1 MSGKGIITGS
11 RDRDEWLEKKF
22 RSGKE
27 RNVPFTTVS
36 GRDIEP
42 LYTESDIDGWS
53 PEKDLGFPGE
63 FPFTRGVHPTMY
75 RGRLWT
81 MRQYA
86 GFGTARESN
95 QRYKYLLEQGQTGL
109 SVAFDL
115 PTQLGYDS
123 DHPLSEGEV
132 GKVGVAVD
140 TLDDVRTLFD
150 GIPLDKVSISM
161 TINSTAPVLL
171 AMLVAVARERGLDPA
186 VLRGT
191 VQNDVLKEYIA
202 RGTYIFPPGPSL
214 NLTADLIRYCAA
226 NLPRFNPISISG
238 YHIREAGSTAV
249 QEVAFT
255 LQDGVTYVQ
264 AALDRGLDIDA
275 FAPRLSFFFAAHSN
289 LFEEVAKF
297 RAART
302 LWARIVKERF
312 GAKKQRSMLLRFHT
326 QTGGSTLTSRG
337 VMNNVVRVTIQALA
351 AILGG
356 TQSLHTNALDEA
368 LALPTEDTARLALRT
383 QQVLAFETHVAD
395 TADPLGG
402 SYLVEHLTARIME
415 KAEAL
420 MAWVEEH
427 GGMVK
432 AIEDGLIN
440 RRIDEAAYR
449 QSRQVDAGTRKI
461 VGVNVFQEPQ
471 SRSDNTLKV
480 SEDVQRQQRAAL
492 ERFKAA
498 RDQSQVTAAL
508 GRVSEAAK
516 DGQGIMETIVD
527 AVEAGASLGEVTAA
541 LESVYG
547 RYRPRTRI

>member
-1 MSGKGIITGS
+1 
-11 RDRDEWLEKKF
+11 
-22 RSGKE
+22 
-27 RNVPFTTVS
+27 
-36 GRDIEP
+36 
-42 LYTESDIDGWS
+42 
-53 PEKDLGFPGE
+53 
-63 FPFTRGVHPTMY
+63 MY

-289 LFEEVAKF
+289 LFEEVEQQADRNCRRKSL
-297 RAART
+297 RRT
-302 LWARIVKERF
+302 LLLLVSAEVSTSYFKCSLPLSGAGLF
-312 GAKKQRSMLLRFHT
+312 GVELHDELFINLECSIFLGWKLRHRPFHSLSVPDQPVGYVPTLSQPKTFKNRHNFSALL
-326 QTGGSTLTSRG
+326 
-337 VMNNVVRVTIQALA
+337 
-351 AILGG
+351 
-356 TQSLHTNALDEA
+356 
-368 LALPTEDTARLALRT
+368 
-383 QQVLAFETHVAD
+383 
-395 TADPLGG
+395 
-402 SYLVEHLTARIME
+402 
-415 KAEAL
+415 
-420 MAWVEEH
+420 
-427 GGMVK
+427 
-432 AIEDGLIN
+432 
-440 RRIDEAAYR
+440 
-449 QSRQVDAGTRKI
+449 
-461 VGVNVFQEPQ
+461 
-471 SRSDNTLKV
+471 SD
-480 SEDVQRQQRAAL
+480 
-492 ERFKAA
+492 
-498 RDQSQVTAAL
+498 
-508 GRVSEAAK
+508 
-516 DGQGIMETIVD
+516 
-527 AVEAGASLGEVTAA
+527 
-541 LESVYG
+541 
-547 RYRPRTRI
+547 